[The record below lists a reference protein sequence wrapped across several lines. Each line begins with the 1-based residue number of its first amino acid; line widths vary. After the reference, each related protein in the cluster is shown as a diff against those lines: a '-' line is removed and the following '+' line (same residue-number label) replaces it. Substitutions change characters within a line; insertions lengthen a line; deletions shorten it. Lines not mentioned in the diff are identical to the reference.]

1 MATWILIKIGSH
13 KRLLPSL
20 LLMMTLCLAA
30 SHYRNQCSCFA
41 KSTIRMK
48 RQWNQEQRTKTNIYF
63 HQYIFGKVC
72 KMMVIWSKSQ
82 CTHGLFCFQSTMADF
97 QYQCPGE
104 HVYEGIRYMAINPAS
119 ALDAVKKYEYRDDD
133 VILVTYPKAG
143 NIWTSILLEET
154 CFTAPSREIL

>member
-1 MATWILIKIGSH
+1 MACCHRCFRWWIFVCS
-13 KRLLPSL
+13 
-20 LLMMTLCLAA
+20 A
-30 SHYRNQCSCFA
+30 SYHYQNQRSRFTN
-41 KSTIRMK
+41 STIRMK
-48 RQWNQEQRTKTNIYF
+48 RQGNQEQKKPNICF

-72 KMMVIWSKSQ
+72 KMMVICSRSQ